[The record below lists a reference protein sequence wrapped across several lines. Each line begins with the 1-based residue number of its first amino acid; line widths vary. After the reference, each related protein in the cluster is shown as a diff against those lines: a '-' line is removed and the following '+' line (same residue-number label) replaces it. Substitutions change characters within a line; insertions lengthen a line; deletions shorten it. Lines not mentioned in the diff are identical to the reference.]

1 VHRLAGCLDFITKVT
16 SKFHTTALQFL
27 LSTFESYSMQFL
39 SLIRPTT
46 LVLTSLSVAALVAC
60 GGGNSA
66 LPFQTLDGA
75 QPLVIGHRGSA
86 GVLPDHTLEGYTRAI
101 QNGADFIEPDL
112 VATKDGELIARHE
125 PNITGTTDV
134 ASRPEF
140 ASRKTTRMVDGV
152 AETGWFATDFT
163 LAEIK
168 TLRAIQPLSD
178 RDQSHNGKY
187 QIPTLREVLNV
198 ARTEGTK
205 VGRVI
210 GVYPETKHPTYH
222 VDANL
227 KLEDRLLAILTEYG
241 YTKKDSPVIVQS
253 FEVSN
258 LQYLRPKTQ
267 VRLVQLV
274 DGDDYDFKTGKVTFA
289 APFDRPYDWTKAGK
303 TALFDSML
311 TPAGLAEIKKYADGV
326 GPWKPYIVPV
336 KGAFDAAGKMLD
348 VNGDGAVNYLDTT
361 SQAATSLIADAHKVG
376 LTVHTWTFRNEPKR
390 LAFDYKGDPKNEYLQ
405 FYRLGIDGVF
415 SDFTDTAVAARTV
428 YLKELGR

>member
-1 VHRLAGCLDFITKVT
+1 MVPRVAALADTIV
-16 SKFHTTALQFL
+16 
-27 LSTFESYSMQFL
+27 SYSEATVAEDQLKRTTMKPFMTL
-39 SLIRPTT
+39 SSVSRAAALG
-46 LVLTSLSVAALVAC
+46 LLGLSAAALVAC
-60 GGGNSA
+60 GGSDSA
-66 LPFQTLDGA
+66 PFLTLDGK

-86 GVLPDHTLEGYTRAI
+86 GYLPDHTLEGYRLAI

-125 PNITGTTDV
+125 PNITGTTNV
-134 ASRPEF
+134 ADLPEF

-168 TLRAIQPLSD
+168 TLRAKQPLGD
-178 RDQSHNGKY
+178 RDASYNGKF
-187 QIPTLREVLNV
+187 QIPTLREVLEV
-198 ARTEGTK
+198 AKVEGAK

-227 KLEDRLLAILTEYG
+227 KLEDRLLAVLAEYG
-241 YTKKDSPVIVQS
+241 YTKKDSPVIIQS

-258 LQYLRPKTQ
+258 LQYLRTKTQ
-267 VRLVQLV
+267 ARLVQLV
-274 DGDDYDFKTGKVTFA
+274 DGDDYDFKTGKITFA

-303 TALFDSML
+303 TANFDSML
-311 TPAGLAEIKKYADGV
+311 TPAGLAEIAKYADGV

-336 KGAFDAAGKMLD
+336 KGSFDATGKMLD
-348 VNGDGAVNYLDTT
+348 ANGDGVVNYMDTA
-361 SQAATSLIADAHKVG
+361 SQPATTLIADAHKAG
-376 LTVHTWTFRNEPKR
+376 LMVHTWTFRNEPKR

-405 FYRLGIDGVF
+405 FYRLGLDGLF
-415 SDFTDTAVAARTV
+415 SDFTDTAVAARTAYV
-428 YLKELGR
+428 KELGN